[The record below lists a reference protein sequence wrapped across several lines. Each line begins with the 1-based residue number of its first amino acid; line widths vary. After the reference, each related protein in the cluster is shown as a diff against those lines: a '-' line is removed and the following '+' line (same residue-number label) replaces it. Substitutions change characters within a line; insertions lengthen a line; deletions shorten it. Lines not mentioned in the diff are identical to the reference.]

1 MHALIKSEAYYLMSD
16 PIIRRWENR
25 ATLKRRAENLRTRSR
40 CTGRAYTN
48 IFAVEMR
55 ENSAVVTACG
65 YTFTMAENFVCKNIE
80 HLLEIQHDG
89 KALQKFLLKAEVKNN
104 V

>member
-16 PIIRRWENR
+16 PVIQKWEKR
-25 ATLKRRAENLRTRSR
+25 PMMKRRAENLRTRLQ

-80 HLLEIQHDG
+80 KFLEIQYDHT
-89 KALQKFLLKAEVKNN
+89 ALRKFLEKHSI
-104 V
+104 